1 MKLRRESRS
10 RDKSRGLTLIEMT
23 VVILIL
29 LSLTGAF
36 FASAGSIG
44 DWQKAKEASSLL
56 REVEVAQ
63 IDFLANNPQRA
74 VGTLTVAEVAGYLP
88 GSPTALP
95 TVEDLEGKTLTIDV
109 SVSPPV
115 CRTSGGDV
123 YDPSGSS
130 QDSLWDVG
138 K

>member
-1 MKLRRESRS
+1 MNLCRGLELEKR
-10 RDKSRGLTLIEMT
+10 SRGLTLIEMT

-44 DWQKAKEASSLL
+44 DWQKAKAASSLL

-63 IDFLANNPQRA
+63 RDFLANNPQRA
-74 VGTLTVAEVAGYLP
+74 VSTLTVAEVAGYLP
-88 GSPTALP
+88 GSPVALP
-95 TVEDLEGKTLTIDV
+95 TAEDLDGNTLTIDV

-115 CRTSGGDV
+115 CRTGGGDI
-123 YDPSGSS
+123 YDPSGSA